1 MVIKEIEDAI
11 PTLNA
16 LNEDGLPVAEITFR
30 TACAEEAKRLGVKS
44 FPDMYIGAGT
54 VINDELSETAKDRVM
69 EQLAKLDEKLKK
81 LTRMRLED
89 EITRESYFEFKSEI
103 EKKTRFTEQT
113 AGAGCGNCA
122 ERKSGRSG
130 EKGERFFAGENGFY
144 RPSYRQRRNRSVR
157 RHDCSRYRNVFQLVY
172 EFRLCI
178 QIRRYEKARVGVYDR
193 L

>member
-1 MVIKEIEDAI
+1 
-11 PTLNA
+11 
-16 LNEDGLPVAEITFR
+16 
-30 TACAEEAKRLGVKS
+30 
-44 FPDMYIGAGT
+44 MYIGAGT

-130 EKGERFFAGENGFY
+130 EKGERFFAGENGLY

-157 RHDCSRYRNVFQLVY
+157 RHDCSRYGNVFQLVY
-172 EFRLCI
+172 EFRPCR

>member
-157 RHDCSRYRNVFQLVY
+157 RHDCSRYGNVFQLVY
-172 EFRLCI
+172 EFRPC
-178 QIRRYEKARVGVYDR
+178 R
-193 L
+193 